1 MRAEQSR
8 AEQSRAIDVVKFLM
22 AICVVAIHTEPMI
35 GVVGWKKDLYDTVV
49 ALSVPFFFTSTG
61 YLVFGSL
68 LVPYECVFNQNKLKR
83 QINKFLKTY
92 LLWSFIYLPLAIYGF
107 VVVEKCGIVKALV
120 LYIRNILLQ
129 GQNYFSYPLWYL
141 LAALYASMA
150 FYFVVK
156 KGFPKKDVFL
166 AIIVSFIATKGTNFL
181 IESQDSLQGTLKT
194 AAFLLQ
200 KTIADGRVFSGI
212 YAMLIGALIRKYKE
226 KIDLIGKQY
235 LILCFIVLFTTDVF
249 FDNTF
254 LRVAVCVSFFCWIQ
268 SLKFKFVKAEC
279 GLYLRRLSAVLFYT
293 HMIFFFIFGM
303 LVGKEPAYGLT
314 GFIVSLV
321 AAIVFGIFVNR
332 EKKIN
337 NGIIRFL
344 FG

>member
-1 MRAEQSR
+1 M
-8 AEQSRAIDVVKFLM
+8 K
-22 AICVVAIHTEPMI
+22 
-35 GVVGWKKDLYDTVV
+35 
-49 ALSVPFFFTSTG
+49 
-61 YLVFGSL
+61 
-68 LVPYECVFNQNKLKR
+68 N
-83 QINKFLKTY
+83 
-92 LLWSFIYLPLAIYGF
+92 
-107 VVVEKCGIVKALV
+107 
-120 LYIRNILLQ
+120 
-129 GQNYFSYPLWYL
+129 
-141 LAALYASMA
+141 
-150 FYFVVK
+150 
-156 KGFPKKDVFL
+156 
-166 AIIVSFIATKGTNFL
+166 
-181 IESQDSLQGTLKT
+181 

-212 YAMLIGALIRKYKE
+212 YAVLIGALIRKYKE

-235 LILCFIVLFTTDVF
+235 LILSFLVLFTADVF

-314 GFIVSLV
+314 GFIVSLM
-321 AAIVFGIFVNR
+321 ASIVFGMFVSG
-332 EKKIN
+332 EKMMKN
-337 NGIIRFL
+337 SIIRLL

>member
-1 MRAEQSR
+1 
-8 AEQSRAIDVVKFLM
+8 M
-22 AICVVAIHTEPMI
+22 AICVVAIHTKPMI
-35 GVVGWKKDLYDTVV
+35 GVLGWKKELYDTIV
-49 ALSVPFFFTSTG
+49 ALAVPFFFTSTG

-68 LVPYECVFNQNKLKR
+68 IVPYGCIFNQNKLKR
-83 QINKFLKTY
+83 QVHKFLRTY
-92 LLWSFIYLPLAIYGF
+92 LLWSFIYFPLAIYGF
-107 VVVEKCGIVKALV
+107 VVVEKCGVVKALI
-120 LYIRNILLQ
+120 LYTRNILFQ

-141 LAALYASMA
+141 LAALYASVV
-150 FYFVVK
+150 FYFIVR
-156 KGFPKKDVFL
+156 KGFRDKDVFL

-181 IESQDSLQGTLKT
+181 IENQDSLQGTLKIV
-194 AAFLLQ
+194 AFLLQ

-212 YAMLIGALIRKYKE
+212 YAVLIGALIRKYKE

-235 LILCFIVLFTTDVF
+235 LILSFLVLFTADVF

-254 LRVAVCVSFFCWIQ
+254 LRVAVCVSFFCCIQ
-268 SLKFKFVKAEC
+268 SLKFKFVKSEC

-321 AAIVFGIFVNR
+321 AAIVFGMFVSG

-337 NGIIRFL
+337 NSIIRLL